1 MSASY
6 TFWDL
11 KMALLL
17 CHPERIFVFRAQH
30 LPYYISKEFKFSEV
44 FSLSKM
50 TFFFF

>member
-17 CHPERIFVFRAQH
+17 CHPERIFVFRGQH